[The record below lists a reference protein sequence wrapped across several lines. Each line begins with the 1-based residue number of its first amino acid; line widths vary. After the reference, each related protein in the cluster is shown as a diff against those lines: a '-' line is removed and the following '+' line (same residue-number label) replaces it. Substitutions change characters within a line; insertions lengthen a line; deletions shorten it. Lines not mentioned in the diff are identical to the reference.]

1 MRKNSY
7 CCNEFVAWI
16 LNQTPDKD
24 LLDFV
29 VSNRTLKSAFEGNG
43 YTLKPTNLRKVHFLR
58 SYSSYPVF
66 DFFIDFIK
74 EKFAFVTKSTRAF
87 LEILDQNWLDKHW
100 RAVLRQAESPQLLA
114 LSFLLSSKE
123 NLNARAK
130 RLIRCKTI
138 WTNSLDKERDKID
151 LKPIFLAIPPLFGQA
166 TTTQTIQKTTASK
179 PEPGINA
186 RLNERLERERK
197 EKRELKA
204 KFQAEIEQANK
215 KQEELKKTIALL
227 KETIANSTI
236 DIQAKL
242 NQKDLELKHHLDRF
256 FNQHFDT
263 GNILKLATN
272 SERFKG
278 NADALITASQL
289 ILEEQKTLDL
299 KHGLKSQCREQLI
312 RLNQALEN
320 IDQAVAD
327 SIVLHPEI
335 LNVKLQI
342 EAQINEISTV
352 IELDDQ
358 PLASDTARQLH
369 AAILNVNIKDDNLK
383 EQLEILAKL
392 VEHNADQGIIL
403 NDECDFLKETIS
415 KRHALHL
422 DIAQLKSTY
431 TPHPDSDSD
440 TIVIKQKPL
449 VFNLFQHFADFHKI
463 HLVVDACNVI
473 LQKNSHWQNIISR
486 SSPSNA
492 FSIASKELIDKTKL
506 KANWFMGITLV
517 FDGSKPLNDIIT
529 EGNCTVIYARKVQEE
544 HNADLVILDKTEE
557 LAKEGINAWLVT
569 NDYGIRN
576 SAEDTA
582 SAFVLTEAFTQLLL
596 H

>member
-58 SYSSYPVF
+58 SYSSYPAF

-74 EKFAFVTKSTRAF
+74 EKFASETSPTRAF

-100 RAVLRQAESPQLLA
+100 RTVLRQAESPQLLVLA
-114 LSFLLSSKE
+114 FLLSSKE
-123 NLNARAK
+123 KLNARAK

-151 LKPIFLAIPPLFGQA
+151 LKPILLAIPPLFGQA
-166 TTTQTIQKTTASK
+166 TATQTIQKAAETK
-179 PEPGINA
+179 PEPGVNA

-215 KQEELKKTIALL
+215 KQDELKKTIALL
-227 KETIANSTI
+227 KETIANSDI
-236 DIQAKL
+236 DTQVKL
-242 NQKDLELKHHLDRF
+242 NQKDRELKAHLDQF
-256 FNQHFDT
+256 FKKHFDT
-263 GNILKLATN
+263 ENTLKLATN

-278 NADALITASQL
+278 NADALIATSQL
-289 ILEEQKTLDL
+289 ILKEQKALDL
-299 KHGLKSQCREQLI
+299 KHGLKSQCREQLV
-312 RLNQALEN
+312 RLDKVLEDIN
-320 IDQAVAD
+320 LAVAD
-327 SIVLHPEI
+327 SISLHPAI

-342 EAQINEISTV
+342 EAQINEINTA

-369 AAILNVNIKDDNLK
+369 AAILNVNVKDDNLK
-383 EQLEILAKL
+383 KQLEALAKL
-392 VEHNADQGIIL
+392 VEQNADQGIIL
-403 NDECDFLKETIS
+403 NDERDILKEIIS
-415 KRHALHL
+415 ERHALHL
-422 DIAQLKSTY
+422 DIAQLKNTY
-431 TPHPDSDSD
+431 TPQPDPDSD
-440 TIVIKQKPL
+440 TIVIKEKPL
-449 VFNLFQHFADFHKI
+449 VFNLFQHFANFHKI

-473 LQKNSHWQNIISR
+473 LQQNSHWQNIINR

-492 FSIASKELIDKTKL
+492 FSIASKELIDKAKL
-506 KANWFMGITLV
+506 KAHWFLEITLV
-517 FDGSKPLNDIIT
+517 FDGSEPLNNIIT
-529 EGNCTVIYARKVQEE
+529 DGNCTVVYARKVQEE
-544 HNADLVILDKTEE
+544 HNADLVILEKTEA
-557 LAKEGINAWLVT
+557 LAKQGINVWLVT

-576 SAEDTA
+576 KAEDTA
-582 SAFVLTEAFTQLLL
+582 NAFVLTEAFTQLLL
-596 H
+596 I